1 MEYIQLRYFAEVA
14 RLQSFSKAAETLHIS
29 QPSLSRAIKGMEDEL
44 GVVLFDRTTRYLRL
58 TDDGEIVLRHAA
70 AALSMSR
77 DLLSTLNE
85 GRELQRGELLLGLPP
100 VIGASFF
107 CGDYRRLSVRI
118 PRNPAAAG
126 RGRRQDRGTAAER
139 IQA

>member
-85 GRELQRGELLLGLPP
+85 GESFSAENCCWACRQSSAPAFLRGLSQAFGPNTPESG
-100 VIGASFF
+100 
-107 CGDYRRLSVRI
+107 CGWSRK
-118 PRNPAAAG
+118 AARSWNG
-126 RGRRQDRGTAAER
+126 C
-139 IQA
+139 